1 MSPRSDQSGNL
12 GLVVSGAA
20 VRFGGVLALDRV
32 TLSVAPG
39 EIVGVIGPNG
49 AGKTTLFNIIT
60 GVFRPSDGFVALDGR
75 RLSGLRPHEI
85 AAAGVARTFQN
96 IRLFEDRTVLENVLL
111 AGDCRRRDGVL
122 AALLGLPQYR
132 EAELASLQRARDA
145 LEFVGL
151 ASRAEHRPSD
161 LPYGNQR
168 LLEIARALAMEPRL
182 ILLDEPAA
190 GSNPSERQELAGLIQ
205 RIRGAG
211 IGVVLIE
218 HDMSMILDLCDRV
231 VVLEFGRKIAEG
243 SPDEVR
249 SDPNVIR
256 AYLGEADAA

>member
-1 MSPRSDQSGNL
+1 MSHPSGDQ
-12 GLVVSGAA
+12 GLVIGAA
-20 VRFGGVLALDRV
+20 TIRFGGVLALDRV
-32 TLSVAPG
+32 TLKVAPG

-60 GVFRPSDGFVALDGR
+60 GVFQPSEGSVTLDGSK
-75 RLSGLRPHEI
+75 LTGLRPHEV

-96 IRLFEDRTVLENVLL
+96 IRLFEDRNVLENVLL
-111 AGDCRRRDGVL
+111 AADCGRRDGIL
-122 AALLGLPQYR
+122 AALLGLSPHR
-132 EAELASLQRARDA
+132 DAEHASVKRAQSA

-151 ASRAEHRPSD
+151 AFRALHRPGD
-161 LPYGNQR
+161 LPYGSQR
-168 LLEIARALAMEPRL
+168 LLEIARALAMQPRL

-190 GSNPSERQELAGLIQ
+190 GSNPSERQELARLIR
-205 RIRGAG
+205 RIRDAG

-243 SPDEVR
+243 SPEQVR